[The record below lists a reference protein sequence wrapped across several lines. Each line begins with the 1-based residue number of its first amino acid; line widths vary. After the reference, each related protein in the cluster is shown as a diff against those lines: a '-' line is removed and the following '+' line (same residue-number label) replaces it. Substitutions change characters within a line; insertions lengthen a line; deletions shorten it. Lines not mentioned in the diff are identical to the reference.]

1 MRLGGLGSRP
11 LPAPTKLL
19 EDRIIHC
26 RYCGTDN
33 QVPRN
38 VVGQLCDNC
47 GEAIFS
53 PEVEPA
59 LKAPIALADRTGDV
73 LRVTCP
79 HCQNVNEFPGLDL
92 VDAFLCHECGE
103 PVQVKE
109 PIQ

>member
-26 RYCGTDN
+26 RYCGTDT

-38 VVGQLCDNC
+38 VEGQHCDNC

-59 LKAPIALADRTGDV
+59 LKAPIALADRIGDV
-73 LRVTCP
+73 LRVTWP
-79 HCQNVNEFPGLDL
+79 HCQNVNEFPDLDM